1 MAKLSW
7 IQALQVYNK
16 GKTWSVPRK
25 GTPEHQAVKD
35 LMNGNSTGSG
45 HCNPCGSGHS
55 SPSQPQK
62 RGRGRPKKTSLH
74 KGGNIFEDIV
84 YGLNPG
90 LDVARKQLGG
100 QVKDVVQVGDG
111 VKEVG
116 KKDFNKA
123 LSLAQT
129 DPQKFAEVVAQ
140 SQMKG
145 KGFNASM
152 QGGFLPAF
160 IIPFIPAITSALS
173 TAAGAFATGA
183 VGAAG
188 AAAADAIIN

>member
-25 GTPEHQAVKD
+25 GTLEHKAVKD
-35 LMNGNSTGSG
+35 LMNGNSSGSG
-45 HCNPCGSGHS
+45 HCNPCGEGHGS
-55 SPSQPQK
+55 TPSTPQK
-62 RGRGRPKKTSLH
+62 RGRGRPKKASH

-90 LDVARKQLGG
+90 LDVARRQLGG

-123 LSLAQT
+123 LALAQT
-129 DPQKFAEVVAQ
+129 NPQKFAEVVAQ
-140 SQMKG
+140 TQMKG

-188 AAAADAIIN
+188 AAAADAILN